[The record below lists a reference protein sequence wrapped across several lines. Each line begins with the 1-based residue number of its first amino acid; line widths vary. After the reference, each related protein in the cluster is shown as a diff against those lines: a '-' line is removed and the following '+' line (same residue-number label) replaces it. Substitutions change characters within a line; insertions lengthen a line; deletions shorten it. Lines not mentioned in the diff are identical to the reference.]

1 MIVRRIVANI
11 IDLIMLIASIAAGV
25 YLGAMLMDLFE
36 EPFTLLTISMVCVI
50 ILVPIALQ
58 SLFWLD
64 STTIGKM
71 MVFIKVVNQETGA
84 DLDYFQMLVRDV
96 SKVLSMNLTTLPV
109 FVGKAAVHDVILNS
123 KVIIKPKR
131 AKDGSS

>member
-11 IDLIMLIASIAAGV
+11 IDLIVLIAAIAAGV

-36 EPFTLLTISMVCVI
+36 EPFVLLTISVVCVI

-71 MVFIKVVNQETGA
+71 LVFIKVVNQETGEN
-84 DLDYFQMLVRDV
+84 LDYFQMLVRDL
-96 SKVLSMNLTTLPV
+96 SKILSMNLTTLPV
-109 FVGKAAVHDVILNS
+109 FVGKVAVHDVILNS
-123 KVIIKPKR
+123 KVIIRPKR
-131 AKDGSS
+131 TKSVGE